1 MIDIKIC
8 GFSQQN
14 DVYPENINI
23 NTNVEVCEGKTMEF
37 QEEVLVM
44 QNAKCKKK
52 QKNYSYLKGAI
63 ENILVSEKLV
73 MVSDT
78 VQPATVH

>member
-1 MIDIKIC
+1 MF
-8 GFSQQN
+8 FSQQN

-23 NTNVEVCEGKTMEF
+23 NTNVKVCEGYYGIRMGSF
-37 QEEVLVM
+37 GH
-44 QNAKCKKK
+44 AKK
-52 QKNYSYLKGAI
+52 QKNNSYLKGAI